1 MASLGGQ
8 VLGLIAGRG
17 GLPLAI
23 ARSARAR
30 GRPVAVVAYRD
41 ETDPRIEC
49 EAATVVW
56 LRPGQVGAALAALRT
71 AGVREAVLAGDVA
84 KGALIREAEQLQL
97 DGDARALLARLADRR
112 DATIL
117 GAIADYLADGGVRLL
132 PQAGLVP
139 ELVAASGALGAK
151 PPGAAQLRDV
161 AFAWPIARAVADLD
175 VGQTVI
181 VKDGAVLAVEA
192 IEGTDAAIRRAAAFG
207 PGATVVKVARPHQD
221 PRFDLPTVG
230 PETIAVLAEARAAA
244 LAIEAGA
251 TLVLERE
258 VTAAAADGA
267 GIALLG
273 VPRGGPGPVSAAGR

>member
-1 MASLGGQ
+1 VASLGGQ

-30 GRPVAVVAYRD
+30 GRPVAVVAYRN
-41 ETDPRIEC
+41 ETDPRIEG
-49 EAATVVW
+49 EAAAVTW
-56 LRPGQVGAALAALRT
+56 LLPGQIGAALASLRS
-71 AGVREAVLAGDVA
+71 AGVREAVLAGGVA
-84 KGALIREAEQLQL
+84 KGSLVRGAEALRL

-112 DATIL
+112 DGSIL
-117 GAIADYLADGGVRLL
+117 GAIADYLADGGIRLL
-132 PQAGLVP
+132 PQAELVP
-139 ELVAASGALGAK
+139 ELIAAPGPLCGK
-151 PPGAAQLRDV
+151 PLEGAQLRDI

-192 IEGTDAAIRRAAAFG
+192 IEGTDAAIRRAAGFG
-207 PGATVVKVARPHQD
+207 PGATVVKVARPQQD

-244 LAIEAGA
+244 LAVEAGA

-258 VTAAAADGA
+258 ATVAAAVAA
-267 GIALLG
+267 GIAVLG
-273 VPRGGPGPVSAAGR
+273 VPRDGPGPASAAS

>member
-1 MASLGGQ
+1 
-8 VLGLIAGRG
+8 
-17 GLPLAI
+17 
-23 ARSARAR
+23 
-30 GRPVAVVAYRD
+30 VAYRN
-41 ETDPRIEC
+41 ETDPRIAS
-49 EAATVVW
+49 EAAALTW
-56 LRPGQVGAALAALRT
+56 LLPGQIGAALAALRS
-71 AGVREAVLAGDVA
+71 AGVCEAVLAGGVA
-84 KGALIREAEQLQL
+84 KGSLVRGADALRL
-97 DGDARALLARLADRR
+97 DDDARALLARLADRR
-112 DATIL
+112 DGSIL
-117 GAIADYLADGGVRLL
+117 GAIADYLADGGIRLL

-139 ELVAASGALGAK
+139 ELIAGPGSLCAK
-151 PPGAAQLRDV
+151 SPEEAQLRDI

-207 PGATVVKVARPHQD
+207 PGATVVKVARPRQD

>member
-1 MASLGGQ
+1 M
-8 VLGLIAGRG
+8 LGLIAGRG

-30 GRPVAVVAYRD
+30 GRPVAVVAYWN
-41 ETDPRIEC
+41 ETDPRIAS
-49 EAATVVW
+49 EAAALTW
-56 LRPGQVGAALAALRT
+56 LLPGQIGAALAALRS
-71 AGVREAVLAGDVA
+71 AGVCEAVLAGGVA
-84 KGALIREAEQLQL
+84 KGSLVRGADALRL
-97 DGDARALLARLADRR
+97 DDDARALLARLADRR
-112 DATIL
+112 DGSIL
-117 GAIADYLADGGVRLL
+117 GAIADYLADGGIRLL

-139 ELVAASGALGAK
+139 ELIAGPGSLCAK
-151 PPGAAQLRDV
+151 SPEEAQLRDI

-207 PGATVVKVARPHQD
+207 PGATVVKVARPRQD